1 MTSILTLDNP
11 FTGEVACELPILDLD
26 EARAAVD
33 RAQAAQRAWRRTP
46 IAERASLV
54 RAFAKSA
61 RAWKE
66 DIAADITR
74 MMGKPLTQALGEVD
88 GMCDRALRLAEI
100 AEDTLAEERLPERDG
115 FSLFMRREPIG
126 VLLTVAPWNY
136 PLLTAINSV
145 VAGVLAGNA
154 VVLKHAGRTPLCG
167 MHIARAFEDAGAPP
181 ALVQSIVVGHH
192 TTAEL
197 IQHPAIGHVSFTG
210 SVRGG
215 HEVYASV
222 ARRFIGTTLE
232 LGGKDPAYVAE
243 DANLDHAIENLTDGA
258 FYNAGQ
264 SCCGIERIY
273 VHQRHYERFVEGIVA
288 LAKGYV
294 LGDPMAPAT
303 TLGPM
308 ATPDAPTFLADQ
320 VQEAVSKGARLLTGG
335 SPTNVRGQ
343 GRFFEPTVLADATH
357 QMSAMVDESFGPII
371 GIAPVAND
379 DEAVALM
386 NDSPFGLTAA
396 IWTESSERA
405 VRLGERLETGTVF
418 MNRCDYLDPDLAWTG
433 VKDTGLG
440 VSLSRHGILAMTRL
454 KSYHL
459 RTRT

>member
-1 MTSILTLDNP
+1 MAGIHTLDNP
-11 FTGEVACELPILDLD
+11 FTGEVACELPILNLD
-26 EARAAVD
+26 EARATID
-33 RAQAAQRAWRRTP
+33 RAQRSQRDWRKTSV
-46 IAERASLV
+46 AERVKLV
-54 RAFAKSA
+54 RAFAEAA
-61 RAWKE
+61 RARAE
-66 DIAADITR
+66 EIAADITR
-74 MMGKPLTQALGEVD
+74 MMGKPVAQARGEVD
-88 GMCDRALRLAEI
+88 GMCARALRLADI
-100 AEDTLAEERLPERDG
+100 AEETLAEERLPERDG
-115 FSLFMRREPIG
+115 LSLFMRREPVG

-167 MHIARAFEDAGAPP
+167 MHIARAFEEAGAPP
-181 ALVQSIVVGHH
+181 ALVQAIVVGHQ

-215 HEVYASV
+215 HEIYASV

-273 VHQRHYERFVEGIVA
+273 VHQRHYERFVEGVVG
-288 LAKGYV
+288 LTKGYV
-294 LGDPMAPAT
+294 MGDPMSATT

-308 ATPDAPTFLADQ
+308 ATPDAPAFLAEQ
-320 VQEAVSKGARLLTGG
+320 VEDAVSKGARLLTGG
-335 SPTNVRGQ
+335 SPASVGGR

-371 GIAPVAND
+371 GIASVASD
-379 DEAVALM
+379 DEALALM

-396 IWTESSERA
+396 IWTESRDRA
-405 VRLGERLETGTVF
+405 VRLGEQLETGTVF
-418 MNRCDYLDPDLAWTG
+418 MNRCDFLDPDLAWTG

-454 KSYHL
+454 KSFHL